1 MAPDILVMAIGAK
14 PLFLS
19 IPGVSQDN
27 VVTGWDVLSGNA
39 ETGAK
44 VVVIGG
50 GTVGVEVADFLAHK
64 GKDVT
69 IVEILKRIGSDLGL
83 SIGITMMQR
92 LKEYGIKMLTETMAK
107 EIKGKSVV
115 VMQKEKQM
123 TLEADTVVLA
133 VGAKPNT
140 IPEDI
145 STETIE
151 KMYSIGDCVK
161 PRNIQTAIED
171 GARIALQI

>member
-1 MAPDILVMAIGAK
+1 
-14 PLFLS
+14 
-19 IPGVSQDN
+19 
-27 VVTGWDVLSGNA
+27 
-39 ETGAK
+39 
-44 VVVIGG
+44 
-50 GTVGVEVADFLAHK
+50 
-64 GKDVT
+64 
-69 IVEILKRIGSDLGL
+69 
-83 SIGITMMQR
+83 
-92 LKEYGIKMLTETMAK
+92 
-107 EIKGKSVV
+107 
-115 VMQKEKQM
+115 MQKEKQM